1 MEKFKVLVIND
12 EGADISLEKRVI
24 AEAFG
29 GNSDMVDMEY
39 IPAADNALAVQKL
52 PEADGVITVYTEFDR
67 STLEKMPKCKV
78 IATQTIGI
86 NTIDL
91 EAATE
96 LGICVTN
103 VPDYCVEEVAM
114 HTVSLAL
121 SCVRKIGIYDRI
133 TREKIWNVDDIYK
146 YGQMHRLTGQTY
158 GIVSFGNIGKRVAEM
173 MKTFG
178 MKIKAYDP
186 FLQAQVFADYGV
198 ERAETL
204 EELFSSCEIISLHTP
219 LTDKTEGM
227 IGMDLIKL
235 MPESGILINTSRGGI
250 VKEAE
255 LYEALKTGV
264 ITAAG
269 TDVIIDETD
278 FESPLYELD
287 NVIITPHVA
296 YYTEEALKECRVK
309 AADMVGT
316 VIGKGSVPKYL
327 VNKNVIGAT
336 RAKLA

>member
-12 EGADISLEKRVI
+12 EGENIDLEKRVI
-24 AEAFG
+24 EEAFG
-29 GNSDMVDMEY
+29 GNSEMLDIEY
-39 IPAADNALAVQKL
+39 IPATNGELTVKKL

-91 EAATE
+91 DAATE
-96 LGICVTN
+96 MGICVTN

-114 HTVSLAL
+114 HTVTLAL
-121 SCVRKIGIYDRI
+121 SCARKIGIYDRI
-133 TREKIWNVDDIYK
+133 TREKVWNVDDIYK

-158 GIVSFGNIGKRVAEM
+158 GLVSFGNIAKRVAEM
-173 MKTFG
+173 MKMFG

-186 FLQAQVFADYGV
+186 FLTDDIFAQYGV
-198 ERAETL
+198 EKAETL
-204 EELFSSCEIISLHTP
+204 EELFSSCDIISLHTP
-219 LTDKTEGM
+219 LTAKTEGM
-227 IGMDLIKL
+227 IGMELIRL

-250 VKEAE
+250 VKEDE

-269 TDVIIDETD
+269 VDVIIDETE

-296 YYTEEALKECRVK
+296 YYTEEALEECRVK
-309 AADMVGT
+309 AADMVGD
-316 VIGKGSVPKYL
+316 VIGRGIKPKYL
-327 VNKNVIGAT
+327 VNKNVIGST
-336 RAKLA
+336 RVELA

>member
-12 EGADISLEKRVI
+12 EGENIDLEKRVI

-29 GNSDMVDMEY
+29 GNSEMLDIEY
-39 IPAADNALAVQKL
+39 IPATNGELTVKKL

-91 EAATE
+91 DAATE
-96 LGICVTN
+96 MGICVTN

-114 HTVSLAL
+114 HTVTLAL
-121 SCVRKIGIYDRI
+121 SCARKIGIYDRI
-133 TREKIWNVDDIYK
+133 TREKVWNVDDIYK

-158 GIVSFGNIGKRVAEM
+158 GLVSFGNIAKRVAEM
-173 MKTFG
+173 MKMFG

-186 FLQAQVFADYGV
+186 FLADDVFVQYGV
-198 ERAETL
+198 EKAETL
-204 EELFSSCEIISLHTP
+204 EELFSSCDIISLHTP
-219 LTDKTEGM
+219 LTAKTEGM
-227 IGMDLIKL
+227 IGMELIRL

-250 VKEAE
+250 VKEDE

-269 TDVIIDETD
+269 VDVIIDETE

-296 YYTEEALKECRVK
+296 YYTEEALEECRVK
-309 AADMVGT
+309 AADMVGD
-316 VIGKGSVPKYL
+316 VIGRGIKPKYL
-327 VNKNVIGAT
+327 VNKNVIGST
-336 RAKLA
+336 RVELA

>member
-1 MEKFKVLVIND
+1 MEKIKVLVIND
-12 EGADISLEKRVI
+12 EGENIELEKRVI
-24 AEAFG
+24 SEALG
-29 GNSDMVDMEY
+29 DSSDMLDIEY
-39 IPAADNALAVQKL
+39 IPATDTETVAAKL

-91 EAATE
+91 EAAAE

-114 HTVSLAL
+114 HTVTLVLA
-121 SCVRKIGIYDRI
+121 CARKVGIYDRI
-133 TREKIWNVDDIYK
+133 TRAKVWNVDDIYK

-158 GIVSFGNIGKRVAEM
+158 GLVSFGNIAKRVAEM
-173 MKTFG
+173 MKMFG

-186 FLQAQVFADYGV
+186 FLTDDVFAQYGV
-198 ERAETL
+198 EKAKTL
-204 EELFSSCEIISLHTP
+204 EELFSSCDIISLHTP
-219 LTDKTEGM
+219 LSAKTEGM

-235 MPESGILINTSRGGI
+235 MPTTGILINTSRGGI
-250 VKEAE
+250 VKENE
-255 LYEALKTGV
+255 LYEALKNGV

-296 YYTEEALKECRVK
+296 YYTEEALEECRIK
-309 AADMVGT
+309 AAEMIGD
-316 VIGKGSVPKYL
+316 VIGRGCTPKYL
-327 VNKNVIGAT
+327 VNKKVVGLT
-336 RAKLA
+336 RAALA